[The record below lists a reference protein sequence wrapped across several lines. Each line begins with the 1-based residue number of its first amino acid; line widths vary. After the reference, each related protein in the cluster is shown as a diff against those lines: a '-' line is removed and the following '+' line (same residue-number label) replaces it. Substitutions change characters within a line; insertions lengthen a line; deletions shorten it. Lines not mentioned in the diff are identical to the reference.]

1 MYSEY
6 REGATNLFKP
16 SALLGGFKY
25 QRSYKFSNGATWSS
39 YHNIKFDPQTK
50 ALQGTFMTRDF
61 PVEKFEGRRYHIQVG
76 NSKHLLLVHDKMLRS
91 SRMSLKLSFPL
102 AAARSSLS
110 WSPSGKATT
119 DVTSRPPSRASTAST
134 TMRNCPACTGAI

>member
-39 YHNIKFDPQTK
+39 YHNISFDPQTK
-50 ALQGTFMTRDF
+50 ALQGTFMTNDF
-61 PVEKFEGRRYHIQVG
+61 PVEKFNDRRYHIQVRK
-76 NSKHLLLVHDKMLRS
+76 SKDFLHVRDRY
-91 SRMSLKLSFPL
+91 
-102 AAARSSLS
+102 
-110 WSPSGKATT
+110 
-119 DVTSRPPSRASTAST
+119 
-134 TMRNCPACTGAI
+134 

>member
-76 NSKHLLLVHDKMLRS
+76 NSKYLLLVHDKMLRS
-91 SRMSLKLSFPL
+91 
-102 AAARSSLS
+102 
-110 WSPSGKATT
+110 
-119 DVTSRPPSRASTAST
+119 
-134 TMRNCPACTGAI
+134 

>member
-1 MYSEY
+1 VYSEY

-61 PVEKFEGRRYHIQVG
+61 RW
-76 NSKHLLLVHDKMLRS
+76 RS
-91 SRMSLKLSFPL
+91 SEV
-102 AAARSSLS
+102 A
-110 WSPSGKATT
+110 ATT
-119 DVTSRPPSRASTAST
+119 SKYEIRSICYLYMIR
-134 TMRNCPACTGAI
+134 C